1 MTRMIENTHISQP
14 EMRQPVTY
22 GLPYRLTGLS
32 HLSGCLSGI
41 FNQHNRL
48 ADWKPTR
55 EAKTLLPLLLMIIT
69 LTGCRYFSSNIKKGE
84 HALAR
89 VHNEYLYASE
99 VDGLVPPGTPP
110 ADSVAMIKNYVENWV
125 KNRVVLNQ
133 AEKNLSAAQ
142 KDFSRQLQD
151 YRNSLVIYTYETE
164 LIAQRLDTVVRQ
176 KEIEEYYQNNRDN
189 FVLRDNIVKM
199 VYIRIHKDSIQ
210 PAKTARQFLEAD
222 SIRDFDNF
230 EKFCLT
236 RTAAYQVSINNWFL
250 FRDLLLLAPLTTY
263 NEELFLKN
271 NRLIDLTDE
280 QWRYIIRI
288 YNFMTKDAVSPIS
301 LEMDNIRAII
311 LNARKLELVKK
322 MRQQALEQAVKNK
335 NIEIF

>member
-1 MTRMIENTHISQP
+1 MTRTTKYSLKTLHP
-14 EMRQPVTY
+14 ARQPSLRLLPCSCSGPSPRLSAPIQ
-22 GLPYRLTGLS
+22 GLGKSRPGFYLQYNSIIT
-32 HLSGCLSGI
+32 
-41 FNQHNRL
+41 
-48 ADWKPTR
+48 
-55 EAKTLLPLLLMIIT
+55 TLLVFSMLFVI
-69 LTGCRYFSSNIKKGE
+69 TGCRNFSHNMRKGE

-89 VHNEYLYASE
+89 VNNEYLYASE
-99 VDGLVPPGTPP
+99 LEGLVPIDTPP
-110 ADSVAMIKNYVENWV
+110 ADSVAMVKNYVENWV
-125 KNRVVLNQ
+125 KNRVVLQQ
-133 AEKNLSAAQ
+133 AEKNLSVAQ
-142 KDFSRQLQD
+142 KDFSKQLQD

-176 KEIEEYYQNNRDN
+176 KEIEEYHQNNRGN
-189 FVLRDNIVKM
+189 FVLRDNIVRM
-199 VYIRIHKDSIQ
+199 VYIKIHKDSVK
-210 PAKTARQFLEAD
+210 PAKIARQFLETD
-222 SIRDFDNF
+222 SIRDYDSF

-236 RTAAYQVSINNWFL
+236 RTAAYQVSIKNWYL
-250 FRDLLLLAPLTTY
+250 FRDLIQLAPLTTY

-271 NRLIDLTDE
+271 NRLIDLTDD

-288 YNFMTKDAVSPIS
+288 YDFMTKDAVSPIS